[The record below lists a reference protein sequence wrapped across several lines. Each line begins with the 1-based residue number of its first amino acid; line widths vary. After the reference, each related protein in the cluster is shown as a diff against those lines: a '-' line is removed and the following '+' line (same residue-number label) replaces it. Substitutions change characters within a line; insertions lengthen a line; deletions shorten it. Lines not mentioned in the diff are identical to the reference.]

1 MSYMSE
7 ANAIAATLRG
17 EIRPSPRSRRSPTD
31 KQLKVL
37 QYMRDF
43 HREQDQLP
51 PVAYI
56 ARHFG
61 WRSPQSALEHVD
73 ALIAKGELE
82 RNVCGKLR
90 FARPKSNGGA
100 A

>member
-17 EIRPSPRSRRSPTD
+17 EIRPSPRSMRGPSD

-37 QYMRDF
+37 QFMRDF

-51 PVAYI
+51 PVAFI

-61 WRSPQSALEHVD
+61 WRSPQSALGHVD
-73 ALIAKGELE
+73 ALIAKGLLQ

-90 FARPKSNGGA
+90 FARPAVKDGA